1 MGTRSMCAPAWVILL
16 VITPTRSKLYYVLKL
31 AKQYTAGLDVDK
43 HQQDFLD
50 FEGTVIA
57 KYGNKETVHG

>member
-1 MGTRSMCAPAWVILL
+1 MF
-16 VITPTRSKLYYVLKL
+16 LKL